1 MRFLR
6 RAVDS
11 SDSEDTTVAASVD
24 AEPAGERVNRTPGK
38 GRPTPKRRDAQGKRR
53 GPAPPPPRTQRE
65 AIRLAR
71 QNRPSKQDRRAAAA
85 DRRARTAAGDD
96 SVLLP
101 RDRGPVKAYIRDVVD
116 SRRHLM
122 GLFMPLAGVVFL
134 SVLVPVR
141 NVQTYLSLLC
151 FALLAALVVEGVF
164 LGRQVNRKVAEK
176 FPDAKTGLGLGWYA
190 SMRATQPRRLRM
202 PKPRVKLGD
211 DP

>member
-1 MRFLR
+1 VRFLR
-6 RAVDS
+6 R
-11 SDSEDTTVAASVD
+11 
-24 AEPAGERVNRTPGK
+24 PAGSPETDDAAMPAESDPAVERPSHTPGK

-65 AIRLAR
+65 AIKLAR
-71 QNRPSKQDRRAAAA
+71 QNRPSKEERRAESA
-85 DRRARTAAGDD
+85 DRRARMAAGDD
-96 SVLLP
+96 RVLLP

-134 SVLVPVR
+134 SVLIPVR
-141 NVQTYLSLLC
+141 AVQTYLSLLC
-151 FALLAALVVEGVF
+151 FAMLAALIVEGVF

-176 FPDAKTGLGLGWYA
+176 FPDERTGLGLGWYA

-202 PKPRVKLGD
+202 PKPRVKVGAN
-211 DP
+211 P